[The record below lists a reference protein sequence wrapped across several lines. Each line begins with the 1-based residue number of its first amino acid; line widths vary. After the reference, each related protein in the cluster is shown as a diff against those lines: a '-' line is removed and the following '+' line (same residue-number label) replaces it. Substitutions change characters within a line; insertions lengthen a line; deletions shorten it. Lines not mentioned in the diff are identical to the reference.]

1 MSNENENKIL
11 TITQAL
17 TCACDYIDFATRPI
31 NDDTRKLLNSISDTI
46 LDSRTLLDEVAMTD
60 KVNSLLVSNLKDE
73 YQKMVDFINEKRLM
87 SEYIKHKEKYD

>member
-1 MSNENENKIL
+1 MSNENKIL

-17 TCACDYIDFATRPI
+17 TCACDDIDFATRQV

-46 LDSRTLLDEVAMTD
+46 VDSRTLLNEVAMTD